1 MYIEFDFFNHENR
14 KFRATREF
22 RRNTKRFDDVKNY
35 STVFYEF
42 QNENWIPLEHQNT
55 ETILGLSYSNFKRT
69 IIIPQGQF
77 KEFIE
82 LGAADRTKMMKE
94 IFGLHRFDLQDKTGI
109 LRSKTKSKLDQLEGK
124 LDGFEKVDTEILS
137 EKEDELT
144 IANKTLQETQK
155 EHDSIEKTFQKMES
169 VKLDFEN
176 LQTKKNDLKKLE
188 NQKIETDKK
197 QKEIDEYEL
206 IFNTFYLDFTE
217 QKKLEIQKN
226 ELEEKLKIEKGKL
239 DEFKKESDELKEK
252 LLKIQADY
260 EILNEEKSK
269 VDDLSRIIQ
278 ILKST
283 KNIKTFIERSKKGL
297 QLVEE
302 KEKEE
307 KSLKLQLTENEEK
320 IQEKQKQLISSEL
333 LIEVG
338 NWFSELKLKTQNIE
352 NQKKKIKEWQ
362 LKFNEKKEKLAAKN
376 YKSEDFEQEFHQ
388 KNTILKE
395 QKTNWELQKSH
406 WEVQQKLAEYAHE
419 LHDGKACPLC
429 GSLEHPNIAGH
440 SDETENLSKIY
451 TKLHEIEKEIDE
463 NQKDFN
469 AIQLL
474 LSEQKSIEN
483 QIKQENDFLKQL
495 ESEWEKHQKSFCWPK
510 FKPNDYQG
518 FELRKNQNAK
528 IEKEKNDFIQENSE
542 KRKKLEIIQT
552 ELKKYNDAL
561 IKFREEEAI
570 LKGEINQN
578 INNLKV
584 LKWIDFSEKPI
595 EIVQTELNQL
605 HQKNQ
610 LIEKNYQEFQSKIN
624 ELNPKISAQEKSIE
638 LYEENQKILIK
649 NLIQIQESIQQ
660 KLEKSDIDSL
670 EKIQEIL
677 SLNLNT
683 SMIRKEIQTFRIT
696 YESLKNSI
704 LELEEKLKNTS
715 FDEEEFEQEK
725 EKLTIKKGELKE
737 INEHFIRLKTDLTRL
752 KKLYEEKKELLKE
765 KQALKSRFSNL
776 ELLFNLFKGQGFVN
790 YISSIYLQNLC
801 DHANQRFH
809 RMTRN
814 QLSLHLNELNEFEV
828 LDYLNEGRSRSVKTL
843 SGGQAFQ
850 VSLSL
855 ALALAES
862 VQSEAKSDKKFFFI
876 DEGFGTQDTDS
887 VNVVFETLMNL
898 RKENRIVG
906 IISHVEELKE
916 KMPISLKIVNDSE
929 KGSQVVRLE

>member
-1 MYIEFDFFNHENR
+1 
-14 KFRATREF
+14 
-22 RRNTKRFDDVKNY
+22 
-35 STVFYEF
+35 
-42 QNENWIPLEHQNT
+42 
-55 ETILGLSYSNFKRT
+55 
-69 IIIPQGQF
+69 
-77 KEFIE
+77 
-82 LGAADRTKMMKE
+82 
-94 IFGLHRFDLQDKTGI
+94 
-109 LRSKTKSKLDQLEGK
+109 
-124 LDGFEKVDTEILS
+124 
-137 EKEDELT
+137 
-144 IANKTLQETQK
+144 
-155 EHDSIEKTFQKMES
+155 
-169 VKLDFEN
+169 
-176 LQTKKNDLKKLE
+176 
-188 NQKIETDKK
+188 
-197 QKEIDEYEL
+197 
-206 IFNTFYLDFTE
+206 
-217 QKKLEIQKN
+217 
-226 ELEEKLKIEKGKL
+226 
-239 DEFKKESDELKEK
+239 
-252 LLKIQADY
+252 
-260 EILNEEKSK
+260 
-269 VDDLSRIIQ
+269 
-278 ILKST
+278 
-283 KNIKTFIERSKKGL
+283 
-297 QLVEE
+297 
-302 KEKEE
+302 
-307 KSLKLQLTENEEK
+307 
-320 IQEKQKQLISSEL
+320 LISSEL

-338 NWFSELKLKTQNIE
+338 NWFSKLKLKTQNIE

-451 TKLHEIEKEIDE
+451 TKLQEIEKEIDK

-483 QIKQENDFLKQL
+483 QIEQENDFLKQL
-495 ESEWEKHQKSFCWPK
+495 ENEWEKHQKSFCWPK

-898 RKENRIVG
+898 RKEKRIVG

>member
-1 MYIEFDFFNHENR
+1 MIPIQLTIEGLYSYQKRQSIDFTELTDAGLFGIFGEVGSGKSSLLEAISFALYGETERMNSREKRSYNMMNLKSNRMYIEFDFFNHENR

-376 YKSEDFEQEFHQ
+376 YKSEDFEQE
-388 KNTILKE
+388 
-395 QKTNWELQKSH
+395 
-406 WEVQQKLAEYAHE
+406 
-419 LHDGKACPLC
+419 
-429 GSLEHPNIAGH
+429 
-440 SDETENLSKIY
+440 
-451 TKLHEIEKEIDE
+451 
-463 NQKDFN
+463 
-469 AIQLL
+469 
-474 LSEQKSIEN
+474 
-483 QIKQENDFLKQL
+483 
-495 ESEWEKHQKSFCWPK
+495 
-510 FKPNDYQG
+510 
-518 FELRKNQNAK
+518 
-528 IEKEKNDFIQENSE
+528 
-542 KRKKLEIIQT
+542 
-552 ELKKYNDAL
+552 
-561 IKFREEEAI
+561 
-570 LKGEINQN
+570 
-578 INNLKV
+578 
-584 LKWIDFSEKPI
+584 
-595 EIVQTELNQL
+595 
-605 HQKNQ
+605 
-610 LIEKNYQEFQSKIN
+610 
-624 ELNPKISAQEKSIE
+624 
-638 LYEENQKILIK
+638 
-649 NLIQIQESIQQ
+649 
-660 KLEKSDIDSL
+660 
-670 EKIQEIL
+670 
-677 SLNLNT
+677 
-683 SMIRKEIQTFRIT
+683 
-696 YESLKNSI
+696 
-704 LELEEKLKNTS
+704 
-715 FDEEEFEQEK
+715 
-725 EKLTIKKGELKE
+725 
-737 INEHFIRLKTDLTRL
+737 
-752 KKLYEEKKELLKE
+752 
-765 KQALKSRFSNL
+765 
-776 ELLFNLFKGQGFVN
+776 
-790 YISSIYLQNLC
+790 
-801 DHANQRFH
+801 
-809 RMTRN
+809 
-814 QLSLHLNELNEFEV
+814 
-828 LDYLNEGRSRSVKTL
+828 
-843 SGGQAFQ
+843 
-850 VSLSL
+850 
-855 ALALAES
+855 
-862 VQSEAKSDKKFFFI
+862 
-876 DEGFGTQDTDS
+876 
-887 VNVVFETLMNL
+887 
-898 RKENRIVG
+898 
-906 IISHVEELKE
+906 
-916 KMPISLKIVNDSE
+916 
-929 KGSQVVRLE
+929 

>member
-1 MYIEFDFFNHENR
+1 MIPIQLTIEGLYSYQKRQSIDFTELTDAGLFGIFGEVGSGKSSLLEAISFALYGETERMNSREKRSYNMMNLKSNRMYIEFDFFNHENR

-206 IFNTFYLDFTE
+206 IFNTCYLDFTE

-320 IQEKQKQLISSEL
+320 IQEKQNQLISSEL

-338 NWFSELKLKTQNIE
+338 NWFSKLKLKTQNIE

-451 TKLHEIEKEIDE
+451 TKLQEIEKEIDK

-483 QIKQENDFLKQL
+483 QIEQENDFLKQL
-495 ESEWEKHQKSFCWPK
+495 ENEWEKHQKSFCWPK

-752 KKLYEEKKELLKE
+752 KKLYEEKK
-765 KQALKSRFSNL
+765 
-776 ELLFNLFKGQGFVN
+776 
-790 YISSIYLQNLC
+790 
-801 DHANQRFH
+801 
-809 RMTRN
+809 
-814 QLSLHLNELNEFEV
+814 
-828 LDYLNEGRSRSVKTL
+828 
-843 SGGQAFQ
+843 
-850 VSLSL
+850 
-855 ALALAES
+855 
-862 VQSEAKSDKKFFFI
+862 
-876 DEGFGTQDTDS
+876 
-887 VNVVFETLMNL
+887 
-898 RKENRIVG
+898 
-906 IISHVEELKE
+906 
-916 KMPISLKIVNDSE
+916 
-929 KGSQVVRLE
+929 